1 MQGKNAAFAVF
12 CSGIRAKAIRCSR
25 GLYKNVAGVL
35 KQAKRSYLDF
45 NATAPFRPE
54 AREACL
60 SALDVVGNP
69 SSIHR
74 EGRAARATIEQARVS
89 VAGLA
94 GVPPRA
100 ITFTASGTEAAN
112 LALTPAM
119 FAPGRASPTR
129 LFVSAGE
136 HACVLR
142 GHRFAPAAVEVARLR
157 EDGRIDLDALEETL
171 ARDDRPVLL
180 ALQAANNETGVVQPV
195 AEAAAL
201 VHAMGGFVVC
211 DAVQMAGRGP
221 CEAVALGADFLILS
235 AHKLGGPKGAGA
247 LIAASE
253 DIGIADPLVRGGGQE
268 RGLRAGTENV
278 AAIAGFGAAAATAL
292 AEMASESLRI
302 TALREGLAAH
312 VASAAPDAVV
322 FGAAVERLPNT
333 LCFSV
338 PGVSAETLVIALDLA
353 GVAVSSGAA
362 CSSGKV
368 ARSAVL
374 DAMRVD
380 PQLAGGAIRLS
391 LGWSSSEADVG
402 HFGAAFVEIMTR
414 VRPARR
420 AA

>member
-1 MQGKNAAFAVF
+1 
-12 CSGIRAKAIRCSR
+12 
-25 GLYKNVAGVL
+25 VAGVL

-45 NATAPFRPE
+45 NATAPLRPQSR
-54 AREACL
+54 AACL
-60 SALDVVGNP
+60 SALDLVGNP
-69 SSIHR
+69 SSIHW
-74 EGRAARATIEQARVS
+74 EGRAARAAIEQARVS

-94 GVPPRA
+94 GVSPRGV
-100 ITFTASGTEAAN
+100 TFTASGTEAAN
-112 LALTPAM
+112 LALTPTM

-129 LFVSAGE
+129 LIVSAGE
-136 HACVLR
+136 HASVLK

-157 EDGRIDLDALEETL
+157 EDGRIDLDALKETL
-171 ARDDRPVLL
+171 SRGGGTAAL
-180 ALQAANNETGVVQPV
+180 ALQAANNETGVLQPV

-211 DAVQMAGRGP
+211 DAVQMAGRVP
-221 CEAVALGADFLILS
+221 CEIAALGADFLVLS

-247 LIAASE
+247 LIAGSE

-278 AAIAGFGAAAATAL
+278 AAIAGFGAAVGAAL
-292 AEMASESLRI
+292 AQMAGEPARLL
-302 TALREGLAAH
+302 ALRESLAAH
-312 VASAAPDAVV
+312 VFGAAPEAVI
-322 FGAAVERLPNT
+322 FGGAVERLPNT

-338 PGVSAETLVIALDLA
+338 PGVGAETLVIALDLA
-353 GVAVSSGAA
+353 GAAVSSGAA

-374 DAMRVD
+374 DAMRID
-380 PQLAGGAIRLS
+380 PQLASGAIRLS
-391 LGWSSSEADVG
+391 LGWSSSEADVA
-402 HFGAAFVEIMTR
+402 HFGEAFAEIMGR